1 MARTVASLIGG
12 RARAGAPGGTLEIPN
27 PTRLVDVVATARLGD
42 PTTFVEACAAARDAQ
57 PRWARVP
64 APVRGRAIQQL
75 GRLVEDNAETL
86 ARIMTLEIG
95 KPVA

>member
-12 RARAGAPGGTLEIPN
+12 RAREGAPGGTLEIPN

-64 APVRGRAIQQL
+64 APVRGRAIQL
-75 GRLVEDNAETL
+75 SRLIEENAGRSRT
-86 ARIMTLEIG
+86 
-95 KPVA
+95 